1 MAIREILLVHNFILN
16 GVTMKKNMRLAL
28 AISVIY
34 SSCVS
39 INIYA
44 ENLNDEPSYTS
55 PKVSEREL
63 VDVLLGREKGPNSP
77 FMTIEDNK
85 NNISVPKF
93 GAGEGNPTITQSSEN
108 APPHILD
115 ETRGIR
121 NFSKFVLWMGG
132 LADGEGKRLISLQ
145 FDLKQ
150 SESNKLHLWATRE
163 NNRVQEMQDIEAR
176 RACAK
181 YMSGKSKMDLNDLFI
196 NFQISMEKKSKII
209 NDAWKL
215 AESSLLES
223 VDYQTY
229 EKSIE
234 HIAKMSASRTAASFT
249 ISDSD
254 ATEGKSHD
262 EASILLAN
270 IKGTDD
276 YCSHTLLQPK

>member
-1 MAIREILLVHNFILN
+1 
-16 GVTMKKNMRLAL
+16 MKKYMRFAL
-28 AISVIY
+28 AISVVY
-34 SSCVS
+34 SSCIS

-44 ENLNDEPSYTS
+44 ENLNDVPNYTS
-55 PKVSEREL
+55 SKVSEREL
-63 VDVLLGREKGPNSP
+63 VDVLLGHEKGPNSP

-85 NNISVPKF
+85 QNISVPKF

-121 NFSKFVLWMGG
+121 NFSKFVLWMGA
-132 LADGEGKRLISLQ
+132 LADGEGKRLISRQ

-150 SESNKLHLWATRE
+150 SESNKLHLWAIRE
-163 NNRVQEMQDIEAR
+163 NNRVQEIQDVEAR
-176 RACAK
+176 QACAK
-181 YMSGKSKMDLNDLFI
+181 YMSGKPKMDLNDLFI
-196 NFQISMEKKSKII
+196 NFQISMEKKSEIV

-223 VDYQTY
+223 VNYQTY

-249 ISDSD
+249 ISDSGT
-254 ATEGKSHD
+254 TEGKVRD

-270 IKGTDD
+270 I
-276 YCSHTLLQPK
+276 QV